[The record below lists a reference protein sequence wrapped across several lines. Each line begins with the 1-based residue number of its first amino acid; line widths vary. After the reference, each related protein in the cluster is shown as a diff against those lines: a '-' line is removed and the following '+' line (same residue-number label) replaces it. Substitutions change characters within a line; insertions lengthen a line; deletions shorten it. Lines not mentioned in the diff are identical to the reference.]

1 MTDDIVEDLLRVAQ
15 AKAAASKKLAK
26 AKFPP
31 PVGEV
36 TSIRAV
42 YEAVKI
48 EDVLEG
54 KAALTIKAL
63 RTQRDEAVAA
73 LRKYGAHKQYRCHKA
88 SRRDDY
94 QASECTCG
102 LEDALAKLDKADAD

>member
-1 MTDDIVEDLLRVAQ
+1 MIGNGIIAPKRKSVCA
-15 AKAAASKKLAK
+15 
-26 AKFPP
+26 
-31 PVGEV
+31 V
-36 TSIRAV
+36 TQV
-42 YEAVKI
+42 YRNPDGPDGANTI
-48 EDVLEG
+48 E
-54 KAALTIKAL
+54 AL